1 MLLIIAIAIIIYLL
15 VKNQGSGNASANK
28 SKNKKNGDKL
38 ASSKIPKTPEI
49 PNNRLVSGRSQQNIE
64 DEYFY
69 LSGVNIEREKKKW
82 DERGKGYYGEF
93 KVFEKLFFSVPGC
106 SKFLMNLNVPTGT
119 GKTTEIDLL
128 MIHETGIYI
137 FEVKH
142 YKGTIY
148 GKDDDQTWTQYFSTV
163 PNHVFNNPI
172 RQNDYHLAAVK
183 NALSQIGL
191 CRIQKNVFHSV
202 VIFTNEEIDL
212 RVDISRK
219 DVIVKEFWKMMPSLN
234 TLFSGERVWNI
245 DEVDQV
251 WRYLAQFAPIQYQ
264 STVEDTGEPCSLST
278 YINALKLACE
288 ERSATLEQALGDWEE
303 KINSATEQY
312 RQDLIFAKKQR
323 EEEYCKQVAALKKR
337 SKFLTGI
344 AIIFC
349 TVCLVISLIYCAV
362 QKDKYQKEMM
372 QGIKNAEA
380 QVEVEIER
388 EELLKISN

>member
-28 SKNKKNGDKL
+28 SKNKKNEDKL

-49 PNNRLVSGRSQQNIE
+49 PNNRLVSGRSQQSIE

-69 LSGVNIEREKKKW
+69 LSGVNIEQEKKKW

-183 NALSQIGL
+183 NALSKIGL

-312 RQDLIFAKKQR
+312 RQDLIFAKKQV

-337 SKFLTGI
+337 SKSLTGI

-362 QKDKYQKEMM
+362 QKDKYQREMM
-372 QGIKNAEA
+372 QDIKNAEA
-380 QVEVEIER
+380 QAEVEIEHD
-388 EELLKISN
+388 ELLKISN